1 MAFKRILEGNT
12 KTPYLFGETSD
23 VEDHDTGVGILY
35 EIDFWKP
42 KKLSDDV
49 VAFKI
54 RNADR
59 DVVGYAVASSTNSN
73 EILGTDYGEMKEQTD
88 IDYLK
93 KQLQKFCQV
102 YYAQKSES

>member
-1 MAFKRILEGNT
+1 MV
-12 KTPYLFGETSD
+12 FGKSFEVNAHIAISKHKDSD
-23 VEDHDTGVGILY
+23 KEVDILY

-42 KKLSDDV
+42 KKLSENV
-49 VAFKI
+49 VVFQI
-54 RNADR
+54 RNEYSE
-59 DVVGYAVASSTNSN
+59 VVGYAVASSNSSY